1 MSEERDKTW
10 AKLIVKGLK
19 DHPQQDRTN
28 RPIWSWLQR
37 DKLSSAWLQALP
49 GPDTSLTSAE
59 FSEAAAAALCLPSP
73 ACMEKLGQV
82 IRGRQVVD
90 LFGEAVQSTI
100 TTGDHY
106 RKRHDAYKMRLFQ
119 MCQWAG
125 LEAEVEVFNL
135 LAGSIP
141 QEGLSRMER
150 GRKVQSIVPD
160 MRISIPEEGN
170 FVPRLHELK
179 IISSSKT
186 RYTSFLRRTLSVV
199 GVRAQ
204 AKLLLGRLE
213 VIGPGAGAA
222 AGRRN
227 YSLNLERIWANQ
239 RRADQLSRLQG
250 KSILRRGQ
258 FKLD

>member
-1 MSEERDKTW
+1 MI
-10 AKLIVKGLK
+10 L
-19 DHPQQDRTN
+19 H
-28 RPIWSWLQR
+28 
-37 DKLSSAWLQALP
+37 
-49 GPDTSLTSAE
+49 LTSAE

-73 ACMEKLGQV
+73 ACVEKLGQV
-82 IRGRQVVD
+82 IRGRQVVN

-135 LAGSIP
+135 FAGSIL

-186 RYTSFLRRTLSVV
+186 RYTPHRQGQEATRAVDKRASELNGEYIKKARTTILSW
-199 GVRAQ
+199 
-204 AKLLLGRLE
+204 
-213 VIGPGAGAA
+213 P
-222 AGRRN
+222 
-227 YSLNLERIWANQ
+227 NQ
-239 RRADQLSRLQG
+239 GS
-250 KSILRRGQ
+250 KSCG
-258 FKLD
+258 FF